1 VPVKGQPPIDMAGDP
16 NDIDAQI
23 IDRANQYPDGAEQ
36 K

>member
-1 VPVKGQPPIDMAGDP
+1 MGQPPIYLATNPDE
-16 NDIDAQI
+16 IDAQI